1 MSSDDGNKKIQDE
14 KAITFATSEKDV
26 LDESNDDGDDMESL
40 LPRST
45 GSKNIIGKGDG
56 SSLSNTSVVVSEN
69 SSSPLKSLDIDT
81 GDNNSYDNDDV
92 NSNSNNNDDT
102 EEERNNTTQQSKF
115 CCGVIKGSRTVGNM
129 RILFPDY
136 FHSSGWGVLGPH
148 SFGPVCVWLI
158 LLGATHGCIK
168 GINKHGLGIY
178 SVIICYIFLG
188 LSTYRLT
195 DVSYRDPGICLDRE
209 IPGHETPE
217 RASQYRFCDRCKV
230 WQPPDGVHCPEC
242 NVCIKG
248 YDHHCVWI
256 GTCIGK
262 RNYRQFVLFNM
273 MWLYYV
279 GYAFFWIL
287 AIGPLIS
294 TRH

>member
-1 MSSDDGNKKIQDE
+1 MSSDDGNKKLQDE
-14 KAITFATSEKDV
+14 KAITFATSEKDA

-45 GSKNIIGKGDG
+45 SKNNNIGKGG
-56 SSLSNTSVVVSEN
+56 SGSGSNTSVVVSEN
-69 SSSPLKSLDIDT
+69 SSSPLESLDIDT
-81 GDNNSYDNDDV
+81 GDNSCDNDDDD
-92 NSNSNNNDDT
+92 SNNDDT

-115 CCGVIKGSRTVGNM
+115 CCGLIKGSRTVGNM

-195 DVSYRDPGICLDRE
+195 DVSYRDPVSIRKKGKKVLCIYLFFAVYN
-209 IPGHETPE
+209 IHLIFPQKGTFHFFI
-217 RASQYRFCDRCKV
+217 RF
-230 WQPPDGVHCPEC
+230 
-242 NVCIKG
+242 N
-248 YDHHCVWI
+248 
-256 GTCIGK
+256 
-262 RNYRQFVLFNM
+262 L
-273 MWLYYV
+273 
-279 GYAFFWIL
+279 
-287 AIGPLIS
+287 
-294 TRH
+294 

>member
-1 MSSDDGNKKIQDE
+1 MKNIAPVVSYASCQNPFFGAKTTMSSDDGNKKLQDE

-45 GSKNIIGKGDG
+45 SSKKNIIGKGDG
-56 SSLSNTSVVVSEN
+56 SSCSNTSVVVSEN

-102 EEERNNTTQQSKF
+102 EEERNSATQQSKF
-115 CCGVIKGSRTVGNM
+115 CCGLINGSRTVGNM

-195 DVSYRDPGICLDRE
+195 DVSYRDPVSRRNKEKKSTL
-209 IPGHETPE
+209 HLFT
-217 RASQYRFCDRCKV
+217 FCRV
-230 WQPPDGVHCPEC
+230 
-242 NVCIKG
+242 
-248 YDHHCVWI
+248 
-256 GTCIGK
+256 
-262 RNYRQFVLFNM
+262 
-273 MWLYYV
+273 
-279 GYAFFWIL
+279 
-287 AIGPLIS
+287 
-294 TRH
+294 